1 MVMPRQGSSLKFI
14 IAALLCAPLLSSCGK
29 EPVVPLR
36 IASSPWP
43 GYEPVYLARDMNYLS
58 PKQVNIFEL
67 PSADITL
74 ESFRNRTADMA
85 TLTLDETLELLASGE
100 KLRILFVMDGSNG
113 ADAVMASPKIKT
125 LADLKGRR
133 IAIENIPLG
142 LYMLSRTLNAAK
154 LAREDVQVVSAT
166 ETNQVDMYKQGKAD
180 AFITFDPFKS
190 QLAAQGAHVIFDSSQ
205 IPDEIFD
212 LMVVHEDVFQARRK
226 EVCEIGRQWY
236 RTLEYMKQSPDDANV
251 RIAKRLGV
259 TVAEYQAMVA
269 GISVPDRQ
277 GSLRLLSGKS
287 PAIAVPAANLVQVM
301 LKEHQLKQSVDIKA
315 ALDAHLEDC
324 LAK

>member
-1 MVMPRQGSSLKFI
+1 MDMPRQGNLLKFI
-14 IAALLCAPLLSSCGK
+14 IAALLCASLLSSCGK

-43 GYEPVYLARDMNYLS
+43 GYEPVYLARDMSFLS

-85 TLTLDETLELLASGE
+85 SLTLDETLELLASGV

-113 ADAVMASPKIKT
+113 ADAVMASPQIKT

-142 LYMLSRTLNAAK
+142 VYMLSRTLNAAN
-154 LAREDVQVVSAT
+154 LAREDVQIVPAT

-212 LMVVHEDVFQARRK
+212 LMVVHEDVFQARRE
-226 EVCEIGRQWY
+226 EVCEVGRQWF

-251 RIAKRLGV
+251 RIARRLGV
-259 TVAEYQAMVA
+259 TVAEYQTMVA
-269 GISVPDRQ
+269 GISVPDKR
-277 GSLRLLSGKS
+277 GSLHLLSGKS
-287 PAIAVPAANLVQVM
+287 PAIAVPAENLVRVM
-301 LKEHQLKQSVDIKA
+301 LKEHQLKQGVDVKT
-315 ALDAHLEDC
+315 ALDLHLEDC

>member
-1 MVMPRQGSSLKFI
+1 MPRQGKFYKFI
-14 IAALLCAPLLSSCGK
+14 IAALLCVLLLSSCSK

-43 GYEPVYLARDMNYLS
+43 GYEPVYLARDMGFLS

-85 TLTLDETLELLASGE
+85 TLTLDETLELLASGV

-113 ADAVMASPKIKT
+113 ADAVMATPQIKT
-125 LADLKGRR
+125 LAELKGRR

-142 LYMLSRTLNAAK
+142 VYMLSRTLNAAK
-154 LAREDVQVVSAT
+154 LAREDVLVVPAS
-166 ETNQVDMYKQGKAD
+166 ETKQVDMYKQGKAD
-180 AFITFDPFKS
+180 AFITFDPFKT

-251 RIAKRLGV
+251 RIARRLGV
-259 TVAEYQAMVA
+259 TVKEYQAMVE
-269 GISVPDRQ
+269 GISVPDKA
-277 GSLRLLSGKS
+277 GSLRLLSGKT
-287 PAIAVPAANLVQVM
+287 PEIAVPAANLVQVM
-301 LKEHQLKQSVDIKA
+301 LKEHQLKQNVDVRA

-324 LAK
+324 LTK

>member
-1 MVMPRQGSSLKFI
+1 MVMPRQGKFLKFI
-14 IAALLCAPLLSSCGK
+14 IAALLCATLLSSCGK

-43 GYEPVYLARDMNYLS
+43 GYEPVYLAREMGFLS

-85 TLTLDETLELLASGE
+85 TLTLDETLELLASGV

-142 LYMLSRTLNAAK
+142 VYMLSRTLNAAN
-154 LAREDVQVVSAT
+154 LAREDVLVVPAT
-166 ETNQVDMYKQGKAD
+166 ETKQVDMYKQGKAD
-180 AFITFDPFKS
+180 AFITFDPFKT

-212 LMVVHEDVFQARRK
+212 LMVVHEDVYLARRK
-226 EVCEIGRQWY
+226 EVCEVGRQWY
-236 RTLEYMKQSPDDANV
+236 RTLEYMKQSPDDASV
-251 RIAKRLGV
+251 RIARRLGV
-259 TVAEYQAMVA
+259 SVAEYQDMVS
-269 GISVPDRQ
+269 GISIPDRP

-301 LKEHQLKQSVDIKA
+301 LKECQLKQSVDISA
-315 ALDAHLEDC
+315 ALDVHLEDC

>member
-1 MVMPRQGSSLKFI
+1 MVMPRQRYFLILSIL
-14 IAALLCAPLLSSCGK
+14 ALLCAPLLFSCSK
-29 EPVVPLR
+29 EPAVPLR

-43 GYEPVYLARDMNYLS
+43 GYEPVYLARDLGFLT
-58 PKQVNIFEL
+58 PKQVNIFEF
-67 PSADITL
+67 PSADISL

-85 TLTLDETLELLASGE
+85 TLTLDETLELMASGV

-113 ADAVMASPKIKT
+113 ADAVMASPQIKT

-142 LYMLSRTLNAAK
+142 VYMLSRTLNAAK
-154 LAREDVQVVSAT
+154 LVRDDVKVVPAA
-166 ETNQVDMYKQGKAD
+166 ETKQVDMYKQGKAD
-180 AFITFDPFKS
+180 AFITFDPFKT

-212 LMVVHEDVFQARRK
+212 LMVVHEDVFLARRK
-226 EVCEIGRQWY
+226 EVCEVGRQWY
-236 RTLEYMKQSPDDANV
+236 RALEYMKQSPDDAAV
-251 RIAKRLGV
+251 RIARRLGA
-259 TVAEYQAMVA
+259 TVPQYQAMVA
-269 GISVPDRQ
+269 GISTPDRA

-287 PAIAVPAANLVQVM
+287 PGIEAPAASLVQVM
-301 LKEHQLKQSVDIKA
+301 LAEHQLKQSVDVKI
-315 ALDAHLEDC
+315 ALDTRLEDC